1 MSTHEAMFFCIGSAW
16 PVKPL
21 PDSIIKI
28 KQEKPKAVFLGGDL
42 LPSFGIS
49 DSSNFVRDYLSR
61 EFLKLKNQLGD
72 DYPRVFMIMGND
84 DERSHEAELINC
96 MTEESIWEYMHNR
109 SAQYGPYTVY
119 GYSYVPPTPFLNK
132 DWERYDISR
141 YLDPGCVAPDEGF
154 NL

>member
-1 MSTHEAMFFCIGSAW
+1 
-16 PVKPL
+16 
-21 PDSIIKI
+21 
-28 KQEKPKAVFLGGDL
+28 
-42 LPSFGIS
+42 
-49 DSSNFVRDYLSR
+49 
-61 EFLKLKNQLGD
+61 
-72 DYPRVFMIMGND
+72 MIMGND

-96 MTEESIWEYMHNR
+96 MTEELIWEYMHNR

-154 NL
+154 RSVEREINIIQHATIKEDLNNLVGDRDLQNRSCFSIHLHTKLNLIEQPWMGR